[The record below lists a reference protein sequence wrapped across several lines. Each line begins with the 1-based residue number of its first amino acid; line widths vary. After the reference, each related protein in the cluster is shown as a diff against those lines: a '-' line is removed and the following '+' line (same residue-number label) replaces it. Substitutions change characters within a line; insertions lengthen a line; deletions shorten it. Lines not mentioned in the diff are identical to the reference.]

1 MRKIL
6 LIFLSLV
13 FFIFNLAFFG
23 YADQEDKKE
32 DPRNQTK
39 EEQPLKTKVETRK
52 WEFSISAY
60 LDIESY
66 RYYDYPFKLTTISIP
81 LRIGYFLTKT
91 FEIEPEIN
99 CIFTS
104 DEYYHESRAFL
115 LANLA
120 MNFNSSSRL
129 MPFILGGAGVK
140 YFRWSYNSELYSD
153 HYSETKLALN
163 AGAGLK
169 WFAAKRFAFRIEYR
183 FFYYSE
189 NDVDVTH
196 HKALVG
202 ISIFF

>member
-6 LIFLSLV
+6 LIFLSLIL
-13 FFIFNLAFFG
+13 FIFNLAFFG

-32 DPRNQTK
+32 DAKNQTK
-39 EEQPLKTKVETRK
+39 EEQLLKTKAETRK
-52 WEFSISAY
+52 WEVSISAY
-60 LDIESY
+60 LDIERY
-66 RYYDYPFKLTTISIP
+66 RYYDQPYRQTTISIP

-99 CIFTS
+99 CISTS
-104 DEYYHESRAFL
+104 SEYYHESRVFF

-140 YFRWSYNSELYSD
+140 YFSWSYKSGLPQGP
-153 HYSETKLALN
+153 YSETKLAFN

-183 FFYYSE
+183 FFYYNE
-189 NDVDVTH
+189 NDIDVTH
-196 HKALVG
+196 HKAFVG
-202 ISIFF
+202 VSIFF

>member
-1 MRKIL
+1 MRKTL
-6 LIFLSLV
+6 LIFLSLI

-32 DPRNQTK
+32 DPKNQTK

-60 LDIESY
+60 LDIERY
-66 RYYDYPFKLTTISIP
+66 RYYNYPIKLTTISIP

-104 DEYYHESRAFL
+104 SEYYHESRAFF

-120 MNFNSSSRL
+120 MNFNSSSHVV
-129 MPFILGGAGVK
+129 PFILWGAGIK
-140 YFRWSYNSELYSD
+140 CFRWSYDTELQPD
-153 HYSETKLALN
+153 HYSETKGALN

-183 FFYYSE
+183 FFYYDE
-189 NDVDVTH
+189 NDVNITH